1 MNQYLSD
8 KIKILSFFSIILV
21 LYIHSGFHDYSHE
34 ILGMPFNHYL
44 QNFISEMIG
53 RCAVPLFFTISGY
66 LFFMKVEKGI
76 NSIFTKMKKRVRT
89 LLIPYVVAALFFPLF
104 FLLIQ
109 IIPGTDKFI
118 NGGVD
123 FSGKSIWEIIVSVF
137 FDNGGGSP
145 MAFQLWFLRDLIMIV
160 AISPI
165 IYFVSKYI
173 HPIII
178 IVILIALSVTFF
190 EIRFFYSLFWFV
202 LGSLFLDKFPKVS
215 WWIHFAFLALCLI
228 ELFVE
233 GPLWNY
239 FKIPIVAVGLVS
251 IWNLYDV
258 IVGGNFSLKNYPKLT
273 LFCGFTF
280 FIYLF
285 HEPVLNIIRKVLVIP
300 FGHNSFSF
308 AFSYLLSPWV
318 FVSIAIPV
326 GIMLKKYLPCVYS
339 FCTGNR

>member
-8 KIKILSFFSIILV
+8 KIKVLSFFSIIFV
-21 LYIHSGFHDYSHE
+21 LYIHSGFHDYPHE
-34 ILGMPFNHYL
+34 IQGMPFNHYL

-53 RCAVPLFFTISGY
+53 RCAVPLFFAISGY

-76 NSIFTKMKKRVRT
+76 KSIFTKMKKRVRT

-104 FLLIQ
+104 FMLIQ
-109 IIPGTDKFI
+109 IIPGTAKFI

-123 FSGKSIWEIIVSVF
+123 FSGMSIWEIIVSVF

-165 IYFVSKYI
+165 IYWARKYI
-173 HPIII
+173 HPVLIIFF
-178 IVILIALSVTFF
+178 LIALSVAFI

-202 LGSLFLDKFPKVS
+202 LGSLFLVKCPKVG
-215 WWIHFAFLALCLI
+215 WWIHFAFLVLCLI

-233 GPLWNY
+233 GSWWTYL
-239 FKIPIVAVGLVS
+239 KIPIVAIGLVS
-251 IWNLYDV
+251 IWNIYDM
-258 IVGGNFSLKNYPKLT
+258 IVGKNFSLKNFPKLT
-273 LFCGFTF
+273 LVCGFTF

-318 FVSIAIPV
+318 FIAVAIPI
-326 GIMLKKYLPCVYS
+326 GLLFKKYLPCVYS